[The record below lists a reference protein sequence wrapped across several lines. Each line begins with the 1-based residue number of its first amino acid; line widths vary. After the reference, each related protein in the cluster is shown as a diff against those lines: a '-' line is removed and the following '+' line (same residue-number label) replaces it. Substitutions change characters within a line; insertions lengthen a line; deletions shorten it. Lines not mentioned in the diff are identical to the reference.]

1 MQENDSSLHFIGRA
15 AGARRCRGE
24 DAEIGACRVDAHARL
39 LTTILYP
46 AGPHNANPSQNHQA
60 PGLKTRASGRDTLGK
75 YHILKLRLEKVRRVA
90 RVLLVEAPEPPVH
103 DVRGRPLERRD
114 ERAEVP
120 RDRAREEAPV
130 RRLRGRAVEVPRAR
144 QGLERD
150 AEPRR
155 RRAGPRVVA
164 RQPEQARG
172 LRERE
177 RAQQR
182 PRRAVER
189 QVEHRALVRRQLRA
203 ARRQEEADLG
213 DVARPLDRRGALRR
227 VDHLE
232 VDQDRPAGDDEAEPV
247 DAEGAHCRLAAECQL
262 ATAEPGAEWEIVV
275 AAAMALMRIRL
286 FLGHPIG
293 CRQVYKNTLPWWPR
307 FSLLLLFSLCR
318 MRRRWYKL

>member
-1 MQENDSSLHFIGRA
+1 MLRLYSRFPLSDGSRTYGTSSRA
-15 AGARRCRGE
+15 VKHSSPG
-24 DAEIGACRVDAHARL
+24 DLVHAH
-39 LTTILYP
+39 I
-46 AGPHNANPSQNHQA
+46 SQN
-60 PGLKTRASGRDTLGK
+60 SCW
-75 YHILKLRLEKVRRVA
+75 
-90 RVLLVEAPEPPVH
+90 
-103 DVRGRPLERRD
+103 
-114 ERAEVP
+114 
-120 RDRAREEAPV
+120 
-130 RRLRGRAVEVPRAR
+130 
-144 QGLERD
+144 
-150 AEPRR
+150 
-155 RRAGPRVVA
+155 AGD
-164 RQPEQARG
+164 
-172 LRERE
+172 ERE

-232 VDQDRPAGDDEAEPV
+232 VNQDRSAGNDEAEPV
-247 DAEGAHCRLAAECQL
+247 DAEGAHCRLFCTAAECQL